1 VGREGRTPSR
11 LLPDGTVLVV
21 PHIPYMADKKL
32 KVSRKDLADLST
44 TETLALARETYG
56 KLFRY
61 LKPYR
66 GRFFGGILLS
76 VFAGMSNAV
85 LVQSLNAVFAA
96 VLEKNAV
103 TPEEMEKVQESFK
116 LGIGAFSFNILD
128 VLPPEWRGSQQLAIA
143 ACALVPCVFFLR
155 AALTYLANYCMAW
168 VGNRVLFDLRNAAY
182 RSVIN
187 QSMSYFSK
195 AKAGNLVQT
204 VFNQSRVAQ
213 QNLVMLCQD
222 IVQRPVAI
230 LSILA
235 LLFYL
240 EPNFTFYSLVVFPL
254 CLLPVILIGKR
265 VRKAG
270 AQEEAE
276 AGHMLVQMTEAFQG
290 IRVVKSHA
298 REDHEAK
305 RFMHSSMKTNQ
316 LVMRYQKAGE
326 LVGSIVEV
334 VASLGV
340 SIGLY
345 YAYTYKIEVG
355 MFFTLVA
362 GLTQI
367 YPHTKALSRL
377 QLMMQKTIV
386 ATSAVFAMIE
396 EKNDI
401 MDAAD
406 AKAMGR
412 SKGHLRLENVVF
424 TYKTG
429 RKDQAPAVQGITLDL
444 EPGKFYALVGRS
456 GSGKSTIFSLIQR
469 FYDVDSGRITLDGED
484 IRSITQK
491 SLREN
496 ISVVSQDNFLFHDTI
511 MENIRYGR
519 LTAKDAEVVAAAK
532 KAHAHEFIT
541 EKKEGYDLTVGDGGS
556 LLSGGQKQ
564 RITIARAVLRDA
576 PILLLD
582 EATSALDTETEKVIQ
597 EAVHNLSEGRTVI
610 AIAHR
615 LSTILEAH
623 QIIVMNEGRIE
634 TMGTHA
640 ELLEKSPIYSQL
652 YALQFQDAPETE

>member
-1 VGREGRTPSR
+1 
-11 LLPDGTVLVV
+11 
-21 PHIPYMADKKL
+21 
-32 KVSRKDLADLST
+32 
-44 TETLALARETYG
+44 
-56 KLFRY
+56 
-61 LKPYR
+61 
-66 GRFFGGILLS
+66 
-76 VFAGMSNAV
+76 
-85 LVQSLNAVFAA
+85 
-96 VLEKNAV
+96 
-103 TPEEMEKVQESFK
+103 
-116 LGIGAFSFNILD
+116 
-128 VLPPEWRGSQQLAIA
+128 
-143 ACALVPCVFFLR
+143 
-155 AALTYLANYCMAW
+155 
-168 VGNRVLFDLRNAAY
+168 
-182 RSVIN
+182 
-187 QSMSYFSK
+187 
-195 AKAGNLVQT
+195 
-204 VFNQSRVAQ
+204 
-213 QNLVMLCQD
+213 VMLCQD